1 MSHPPQLRGL
11 ELKGMIAVT
20 DKPNTKGNKLKEF
33 KEPLTDPLRRLETAL
48 DTPPVPGELRTW
60 ASTLRKTFAE
70 TTHQILEHIEHVHP
84 EQFEE
89 IEQENSELLARV
101 TGLREEDRKNREWCR
116 SLEHQFAEL
125 EANAARA
132 GADEKQAMDQQQKLL
147 EEGLRFVMNV
157 RRQETAIRTWIEEA
171 FDRDTGLG
179 D

>member
-1 MSHPPQLRGL
+1 M
-11 ELKGMIAVT
+11 T
-20 DKPNTKGNKLKEF
+20 DKSNIKQTNVKEI

-60 ASTLRKTFAE
+60 AATLRKTFAD
-70 TTHQILEHIEHVHP
+70 TTHEILEQIEHVHP

-89 IEQENSELLARV
+89 IEQQNPELLARV
-101 TGLREEDRKNREWCR
+101 SGLREEDRKNRDWCH
-116 SLEHQFAEL
+116 SLDRQFAEL
-125 EANAARA
+125 EVNAARA

-157 RRQETAIRTWIEEA
+157 RRQETAIRTWTEEA
-171 FDRDTGLG
+171 FDRDTGMA